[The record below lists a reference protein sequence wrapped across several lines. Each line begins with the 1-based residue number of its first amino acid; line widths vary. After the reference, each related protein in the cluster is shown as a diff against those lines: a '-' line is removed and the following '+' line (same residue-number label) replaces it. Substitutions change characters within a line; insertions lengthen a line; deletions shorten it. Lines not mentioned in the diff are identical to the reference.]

1 MSKNEIDRNDSES
14 ELTIDTSIMEG
25 VDTVSVEID
34 GDIFAEFEYLLTLL
48 KKSDNADGL
57 DNTAD
62 LINYILMG
70 FADGSRRPG
79 SWERGMLES
88 MSIVADCEEHQAY
101 RENYGVPKPTQQ

>member
-1 MSKNEIDRNDSES
+1 MSKNEIDWDDSEP
-14 ELTIDTSIMEG
+14 ELTTDTAINEG
-25 VDTVSVEID
+25 VNTVSVEID

-79 SWERGMLES
+79 SWERGMLDS
-88 MSIVADCEEHQAY
+88 MSLVADCEEHQAY
-101 RENYGVPKPTQQ
+101 RENYGDPKPTQQ